1 MKILFHDVDGC
12 LNTEDGLELPH
23 KGATLSEYQAQR
35 LAELG
40 RSLDKS
46 SIDMMVINTGRSLQD
61 TQAIADAIQSDK
73 LAYIIAEHG
82 AVIHHTVSRSLI
94 NWNLA
99 DADPLVGINN
109 LISWYHSE
117 GKNILSDN
125 IQKHIEE
132 LDKIANLTIVVPE
145 GMDSDLMFAEVNK
158 LIDKNSPFDHSDF
171 VFNHSKTDG
180 YVDVMSPIDKGD
192 GLCFIK
198 DLVDATEVQ
207 TISVGNGLN
216 DLPMMKKTD
225 LCICPANSEPELI
238 EFCQTRE
245 SIISE
250 HAYIDATL
258 NWLKTQ

>member
-12 LNTEDGLELPH
+12 LNTEDGAELPH
-23 KGATLSEYQAQR
+23 RDSALSEPQAQR

-40 RSLDKS
+40 RSLDTS
-46 SIDMMVINTGRSLQD
+46 SIDMMVINTGRSLPD
-61 TQAIADAIQSDK
+61 TQAIADAVQSDK

-82 AVIHHTVSRSLI
+82 AVIHHNESRSLI
-94 NWNLA
+94 DWNLA
-99 DADPLVGINN
+99 ETDPLIGINH

-117 GKNILSDN
+117 GKNILSEN
-125 IQKHIEE
+125 IQNHIEE
-132 LDKIANLTIVVPE
+132 LDKIANLTIVIPE
-145 GMDSDLMFAEVNK
+145 GMDSDSMFAEVK
-158 LIDKNSPFDHSDF
+158 TLIEKHSPFDHTDF

-180 YVDVMSPIDKGD
+180 YVDVMSLIDKGD

-198 DLVDATEVQ
+198 ELVEATEVQ

-216 DLPMMKKTD
+216 DLPMMMKTD
-225 LCICPANSEPELI
+225 LCICPANSELELI
-238 EFCQTRE
+238 KFCQTRN